1 MGILRAEICEIYKN
15 YFFWILRR
23 RIHHDLISLFEP
35 LCIIR
40 LIGEVNK
47 EDEGITVLMAACHQV
62 LKSSSKKERKKRFS
76 SSVSYFLFLTRSQ
89 LMQCL
94 YETRVSNTEWR
105 KSLVR
110 GLSFF
115 LSEIGQVTLKVEP
128 GVCTDSF
135 IFSWSLT
142 IVTIVRQDRSPLLRR
157 QPSSHLSKSSLGRP
171 GVSKYKDKNTICRRS
186 DELYDDTKT
195 ASRASLKQKT
205 LRGTLAFTLPSYQ
218 ATGSNVYF
226 RVY

>member
-1 MGILRAEICEIYKN
+1 MRASQSWWRPAIRFSNHHQKKN
-15 YFFWILRR
+15 
-23 RIHHDLISLFEP
+23 E
-35 LCIIR
+35 
-40 LIGEVNK
+40 
-47 EDEGITVLMAACHQV
+47 
-62 LKSSSKKERKKRFS
+62 KKRFS

-171 GVSKYKDKNTICRRS
+171 GVSKYKDKNTICHRS
-186 DELYDDTKT
+186 DELYNDTKT

-218 ATGSNVYF
+218 ATGSHVYF

>member
-1 MGILRAEICEIYKN
+1 MSTTFVCFLDSKEENSSRFDKFIWTTLHNSTY
-15 YFFWILRR
+15 RR
-23 RIHHDLISLFEP
+23 GQQGGWGHHSLDGGLP
-35 LCIIR
+35 SGSQII
-40 LIGEVNK
+40 I
-47 EDEGITVLMAACHQV
+47 
-62 LKSSSKKERKKRFS
+62 KKRTKKRFS
-76 SSVSYFLFLTRSQ
+76 SSVSYFFLPTRPP

-94 YETRVSNTEWR
+94 HETRVSNTEWR

-171 GVSKYKDKNTICRRS
+171 GVSKYKDKETYS
-186 DELYDDTKT
+186 
-195 ASRASLKQKT
+195 QKYHLPP
-205 LRGTLAFTLPSYQ
+205 LRWII
-218 ATGSNVYF
+218 
-226 RVY
+226 